1 MLDSEE
7 YRAKLRGIKLFT
19 KDAERVLH
27 HLLGAEQHIFP
38 EDLHRE
44 LDAFHWADYLQ
55 CTAKCTACDVP
66 CFTSA
71 IFSLHDRHESALPK
85 TKAEKKERQHHRR
98 KNFPSSMKNEK
109 LIQELHIGQFTTMSL
124 MDKMGLKCTVCVA
137 LFCDVGKHAT

>member
-44 LDAFHWADYLQ
+44 VDAFHWADYLQ

-85 TKAEKKERQHHRR
+85 TKAEKKDRQHHRR
-98 KNFPSSMKNEK
+98 KNFPSSMKKRKTDTGVAHRAIYCHESY
-109 LIQELHIGQFTTMSL
+109 GQNGPQMHS
-124 MDKMGLKCTVCVA
+124 
-137 LFCDVGKHAT
+137 DVGKHAT